1 MDRRK
6 YLTSTVVVLTGT
18 IAGCTGSSGDSG
30 GSDGPTPVE
39 SGDVSRNLA
48 DNYVAVEQGDTIRVV
63 ATEEEQGGGGG
74 TRVELYTPDGEQI
87 LEQSVEDTAT
97 VTHQAEGSGDYRV
110 LVATGGD
117 ASYEIYVE

>member
-1 MDRRK
+1 M
-6 YLTSTVVVLTGT
+6 
-18 IAGCTGSSGDSG
+18 
-30 GSDGPTPVE
+30 
-39 SGDVSRNLA
+39 SRNLD
-48 DNYVAVEQGDTIRVV
+48 DNYIAVEEGDTIRIE

-87 LEQSVEDTAT
+87 LEESIEDTAM
-97 VTHQAEGSGDYRV
+97 VTHQAEESGDYRV